1 MVETF
6 FFFLKRGGVMNDDE
20 EMHVMSPALG
30 GRQGGVRDR
39 AERDRRDSDDR
50 HAKYY
55 DEPRESK
62 CGNQRKSR

>member
-1 MVETF
+1 
-6 FFFLKRGGVMNDDE
+6 MNDDE